1 METKEMIS
9 VDIDKNLKEETLCI
23 LDGLGLDVNDAIA
36 MYFQQ
41 IVDRKDLP
49 FEVRYSVEETAGENW
64 RQKVAHLPDEWE

>member
-9 VDIDKNLKEETLCI
+9 VNIDKTLKEETIHI
-23 LDGLGLDVNDAIA
+23 LDGLGLDVNDAIT

-49 FEVRYSVEETAGENW
+49 FEVHYSVEEIAGENW
-64 RQKVAHLPDEWE
+64 RPYSR

>member
-1 METKEMIS
+1 MKTKEMIS

-23 LDGLGLDVNDAIA
+23 LDGLGLDVTEAIT

-49 FEVRYSVEETAGENW
+49 FEVHYSVEEIAGENW